1 MRIEIPKIWK
11 EIELREYAPEFGEG
25 KIRVWVNP
33 PRSALEKLYKN
44 GQQLRSEATEE
55 NLELLAGIWDM
66 SVEDVKELMDTSAEN
81 DPLFFTWIIIRTFKL
96 IEEHRNLLKKNWMQ
110 EYLRQ
115 PGEEKPVSN

>member
-11 EIELREYAPEFGEG
+11 KIILREYAPEFGEG
-25 KIRVWVNP
+25 TIRVWVNP

-66 SVEDVKELMDTSAEN
+66 TVEDVKELMDASAEN
-81 DPLFFTWIIIRTFKL
+81 DPLFLTWIIIRTFKL
-96 IEEHRNLLKKNWMQ
+96 IEEHRNLLKKNWMM
-110 EYLRQ
+110 EFLRP
-115 PGEEKPVSN
+115 PGEEKRVSD